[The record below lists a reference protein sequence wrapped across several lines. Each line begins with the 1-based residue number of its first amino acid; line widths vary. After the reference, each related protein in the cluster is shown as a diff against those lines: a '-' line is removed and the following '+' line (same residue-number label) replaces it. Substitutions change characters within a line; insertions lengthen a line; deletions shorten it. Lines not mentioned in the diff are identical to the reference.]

1 MPTHRGDGEPLRAEP
16 GGRQYESHL
25 YPSTRERR
33 RRSRVGAP
41 IATWEG
47 RDRGRVWAVVR
58 TAPCKGLPRRRRLAL
73 ESSATGYRNLPL
85 PRSGYLR
92 LSLVPLSSSSRVSY
106 PLASSSL
113 MRGLVG
119 TRLGRPAARVLPSC
133 WYPSRSRTSDVVWL
147 LGPCPW
153 FNDDDLRVR
162 SLVRERCDCV
172 PVCVCIGEKESET
185 ERSMGGEHAHSG
197 GALDGGPAVY

>member
-58 TAPCKGLPRRRRLAL
+58 TAPCQGLPRRRRLAL

-92 LSLVPLSSSSRVSY
+92 LSLVPLSSSGKWILS
-106 PLASSSL
+106 LASSSL

-147 LGPCPW
+147 LGPCVSPPAPPRSSS
-153 FNDDDLRVR
+153 LVR
-162 SLVRERCDCV
+162 SLRVPCSCGACVCMHRRER
-172 PVCVCIGEKESET
+172 E
-185 ERSMGGEHAHSG
+185 
-197 GALDGGPAVY
+197 

>member
-1 MPTHRGDGEPLRAEP
+1 MPTHQGDGEPLRAEP

-33 RRSRVGAP
+33 MRSRVGAP

-58 TAPCKGLPRRRRLAL
+58 TAPCQGLPRRRRLAHRVL
-73 ESSATGYRNLPL
+73 SHWLPEPVLAEEWVFEAFTRSPLLFESCI
-85 PRSGYLR
+85 
-92 LSLVPLSSSSRVSY
+92 LS
-106 PLASSSL
+106 LASSSL

-147 LGPCPW
+147 LGPCVSPPAPPRSSS
-153 FNDDDLRVR
+153 RVR
-162 SLVRERCDCV
+162 SVRV

>member
-33 RRSRVGAP
+33 MRSRVGAP

-73 ESSATGYRNLPL
+73 ESAATGYRNLPL

-92 LSLVPLSSSSRVSY
+92 LSLVPLSSSGKWILS
-106 PLASSSL
+106 LASSSL

-147 LGPCPW
+147 LGPCVSPPAPPRSSS
-153 FNDDDLRVR
+153 LVR
-162 SLVRERCDCV
+162 SLRV
-172 PVCVCIGEKESET
+172 PCSC
-185 ERSMGGEHAHSG
+185 
-197 GALDGGPAVY
+197 GAAFEALLGLMMIIKTPTMHWWWCSASYKF